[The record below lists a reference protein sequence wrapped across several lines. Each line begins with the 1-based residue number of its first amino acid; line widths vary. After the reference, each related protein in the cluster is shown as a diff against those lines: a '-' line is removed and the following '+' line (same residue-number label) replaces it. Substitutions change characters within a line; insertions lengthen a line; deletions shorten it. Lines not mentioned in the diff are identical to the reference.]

1 MNDTYPVS
9 LAGHGFAPHAELIAV
24 LQPIAYGVVLLVV
37 LYTLRHLFFTLN
49 RLFGHQRHPYL
60 DITEASWPPVT
71 VVIPAHNEQQVIAHI
86 LARIISVDYPK
97 DRLRILAIDD
107 RSTDETPVLLDAF
120 ASLHPGQ
127 VQVLHRPAGALP
139 GKAAALVDATQYLMG
154 DIALVFDADYLPGPG
169 LVKQLVAPFFDPEVG
184 GVMGRVVPY
193 NSGTNLLTHLLEL
206 ERSGG
211 YQVDQQA
218 RANLRLIPQF
228 GGTVGGVRVSAL
240 RAIGGWNPRA
250 LAEDT
255 DITYRLAIAGWKI
268 AYQNRSECYEEV
280 VETWPARYRQLR
292 RWSRGHNQVLFR
304 HLLPLLRSSKMTR
317 RQRID
322 GAFLLGIY
330 AMAPVLLTGWVVLYI
345 LWLCGDNAGGLLLML
360 AVVSY
365 GTFGNAA
372 AFYEIA
378 SALRLDGERDKVKG
392 VPLILIGFFVST
404 YAATAGFLAAIGDIL
419 RPTHIHWHKTPRYRD
434 RTAAAPDPD
443 PAAPTGP

>member
-1 MNDTYPVS
+1 MSRGAPALS
-9 LAGHGFAPHAELIAV
+9 LAARAWQAHADLIAF
-24 LQPIAYGVVLLVV
+24 LQPIALVIVSVVLF
-37 LYTLRHLFFTLN
+37 YTVRHLFFTVN
-49 RLFGHQRHPYL
+49 RLFGRQRHPYL
-60 DITEASWPPVT
+60 DITQADWPPVT
-71 VVIPAHNEQQVIAHI
+71 VIIPAHNEEQVIEQI
-86 LARIISVDYPK
+86 LERMVAVDYPAE
-97 DRLRILAIDD
+97 RLKILCIND
-107 RSTDETPVLLDAF
+107 RSVDRTAEILDAF
-120 ASLHPGQ
+120 ARVHPDRIE
-127 VQVLHRPAGALP
+127 VLHRAKDAMP
-139 GKAAALVDATQYLMG
+139 GKAAALVDATALVAG

-193 NSGTNLLTHLLEL
+193 NSDTNLLTHLLEL

-240 RAIGGWNPRA
+240 QAVGGWDPYA

-255 DITYRLAIAGWKI
+255 DITYRLAIAGWKV

-280 VETWPARYRQLR
+280 VESWHARYRQLR
-292 RWSRGHNQVLFR
+292 RWSQGHNQALFR
-304 HLLPLLRSSKMTR
+304 HLLPLLRSPHATR
-317 RQRID
+317 RERLD
-322 GAFLLGIY
+322 GALLLGIY
-330 AMAPVLLTGWVVLYI
+330 AMAPILLLGWLVLYV
-345 LWLCGDNAGGLLLML
+345 LWLCGDNGSGLLLML

-378 SALRLDGERDKVKG
+378 AALRLDGERDKVKG

-404 YAATAGFLAAIGDIL
+404 YAATAGFFRALGDVV
-419 RPTHIHWHKTPRYRD
+419 RPGRVRWHKTPRYRD
-434 RTAAAPDPD
+434 RKTATDPVAPI
-443 PAAPTGP
+443 GR

>member
-1 MNDTYPVS
+1 MNKGLVAVPFAS
-9 LAGHGFAPHAELIAV
+9 HALPAHAGLIDV
-24 LQPIAYGVVLLVV
+24 LQPIACVIVSLVV
-37 LYTLRHLFFTLN
+37 FYTARHLFFTMN
-49 RLFGHQRHPYL
+49 RLFGRQRHPYL
-60 DITEASWPPVT
+60 DITQASWPLVT
-71 VVIPAHNEQQVIAHI
+71 VIIPAHNEQPVIAHI
-86 LARIISVDYPK
+86 LERMIVVDYPRDCLK
-97 DRLRILAIDD
+97 ILCVDD
-107 RSTDETPVLLDAF
+107 RSTDATPAILDEF
-120 ASLHPGQ
+120 AARYPDR
-127 VQVLHRPAGALP
+127 VQVLHRPPDAPP
-139 GKAAALVDATQYLMG
+139 GKAAALVDTTAHLAG
-154 DIALVFDADYLPGPG
+154 DIALIFDADYLPGPG

-184 GVMGRVVPY
+184 AVMGRVVPY

-206 ERSGG
+206 ERAGG

-240 RAIGGWNPRA
+240 RAIGGWDPQA

-280 VETWPARYRQLR
+280 VESWPARYRQLR

-304 HLLPLLRSSKMTR
+304 HLLPLLRSPHVTR
-317 RQRID
+317 RERID
-322 GAFLLGIY
+322 GALLLGIY
-330 AMAPVLLTGWVVLYI
+330 AMAPVLLVGWLVLYL
-345 LWLCGDNAGGLLLML
+345 LWLCGDNGGGLLLML

-378 SALRLDGERDKVKG
+378 AALRLDGERDKVKG

-404 YAATAGFLAAIGDIL
+404 YAATAGFLAAIGDML
-419 RPTHIHWHKTPRYRD
+419 RPGRIHWHKTPRYRD
-434 RTAAAPDPD
+434 HTAAAPDP
-443 PAAPTGP
+443 AAPPRP

>member
-1 MNDTYPVS
+1 MSRGAAALS
-9 LAGHGFAPHAELIAV
+9 LAARAWQAHAGLIAL
-24 LQPIAYGVVLLVV
+24 LQPIALVIVSVVLF
-37 LYTLRHLFFTLN
+37 YTVRHLFFTVN
-49 RLFGHQRHPYL
+49 RLFGRQRHLYL
-60 DITEASWPPVT
+60 DITQADWPPVT
-71 VVIPAHNEQQVIAHI
+71 VIIPAHNEEQVIEQI
-86 LARIISVDYPK
+86 LERVVAVDYPAE
-97 DRLRILAIDD
+97 RLKILCVDD
-107 RSTDETPVLLDAF
+107 RSVDRTAEILDAF
-120 ASLHPGQ
+120 ARVHPGRIE
-127 VQVLHRPAGALP
+127 VLHRAKDAMP
-139 GKAAALVDATQYLMG
+139 GKAAALVDATALVAG

-193 NSGTNLLTHLLEL
+193 NSDTNLLTHLLEL

-240 RAIGGWNPRA
+240 QAVGGWNPYA

-255 DITYRLAIAGWKI
+255 DITYRLAIAGWRV

-280 VETWPARYRQLR
+280 VESWHARYRQLR
-292 RWSRGHNQVLFR
+292 RWSQGHNQALFR
-304 HLLPLLRSSKMTR
+304 HLLPLLRSPYATR
-317 RQRID
+317 RERFD
-322 GAFLLGIY
+322 GALLLGIY
-330 AMAPVLLTGWVVLYI
+330 AMAPILLLGWLVLYV
-345 LWLCGDNAGGLLLML
+345 LWLCGDNGSGLLLML

-378 SALRLDGERDKVKG
+378 AALRLDGERDKVKG

-404 YAATAGFLAAIGDIL
+404 YAATAGFFRALGDVV
-419 RPTHIHWHKTPRYRD
+419 RPGRVRWHKTPRYRD
-434 RTAAAPDPD
+434 RKSATDPVAPV
-443 PAAPTGP
+443 GP